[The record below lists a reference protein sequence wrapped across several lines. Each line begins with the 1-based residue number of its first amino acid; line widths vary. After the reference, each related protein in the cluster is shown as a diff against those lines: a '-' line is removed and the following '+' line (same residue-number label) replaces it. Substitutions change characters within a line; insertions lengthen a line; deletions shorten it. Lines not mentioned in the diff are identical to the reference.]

1 MSVCYNCRAKS
12 VPLRTENEGGCALE
26 ETFSGYCR
34 NIDAPRLVFCERDGD
49 ESEVDCDYFCCP
61 YAASCPVG
69 AQIEQFLRCD

>member
-1 MSVCYNCRAKS
+1 M
-12 VPLRTENEGGCALE
+12 E

-69 AQIEQFLRCD
+69 AQIEQFLRRD